1 MIGEQASWAWVGHC
15 KTPAGLGH
23 VQVFHWKFDFAFFQP
38 RKFEFTFFR
47 MRKFK
52 YADQV
57 WTSLGPNKKFTLVP
71 VIYPRGPWPL
81 QLQVSCK
88 NTSDVCQNILIS
100 ALLPDRTLFST
111 TYVVM
116 PTPSRL
122 NKRRYQTQIIRWP
135 DKTYQNPW
143 WQICWWR
150 WILNRRRII
159 KIKLKLKVEIKNPQS

>member
-1 MIGEQASWAWVGHC
+1 MYLIN
-15 KTPAGLGH
+15 PFLGH
-23 VQVFHWKFDFAFFQP
+23 GSITWCLALHISCAGNIVVSGISC
-38 RKFEFTFFR
+38 EILLC
-47 MRKFK
+47 
-52 YADQV
+52 QV
-57 WTSLGPNKKFTLVP
+57 WTSLGPNKEFTLVP

>member
-47 MRKFK
+47 MRKFE

-71 VIYPRGPWPL
+71 VIYPRGPWSL
-81 QLQVSCK
+81 QFQVGFHK
-88 NTSDVCQNILIS
+88 NILDLCCQHKYCKILQN
-100 ALLPDRTLFST
+100 LLLDWILFST
-111 TYVVM
+111 ICADMPILSQYSKHRYETKHCDTWYMICETSYVIHDTCDM
-116 PTPSRL
+116 
-122 NKRRYQTQIIRWP
+122 
-135 DKTYQNPW
+135 
-143 WQICWWR
+143 
-150 WILNRRRII
+150 
-159 KIKLKLKVEIKNPQS
+159 